1 MKNSLK
7 CFFTDSG
14 SCSFL
19 NGGLWY
25 YCGNAWIMTV
35 SDQDN
40 LYKDTIYYVYIE
52 GNKCNMWTNKAKLYF
67 CSILIKV
74 DA

>member
-14 SCSFL
+14 SRSFL
-19 NGGLWY
+19 NRGLWD

-52 GNKCNMWTNKAKLYF
+52 GNKCNM
-67 CSILIKV
+67 
-74 DA
+74 